1 MSAPDAV
8 APPPGHPRFKLMDA
22 LRAIAALG
30 VLVSHAAYFSGAAE
44 DAWYG
49 ILVANGATGV
59 TVFFVLS
66 GFLLYRPFL
75 ASEIDGAPR
84 VRLIDFGRRR
94 VLRIVPAYWVA
105 LTILAI
111 YPGLIGVFTGD
122 WWRYYGLLQVYGS
135 GDEPLQGHGGRLEPV
150 RRGDVLRV
158 APALRRPDATPRA
171 RPRARRADPAGA
183 RRARGVFGGASVII
197 RAISL
202 AAGGSMI
209 ELTLVGTFAWFAVG
223 MALAALSVGPAPAGP
238 GPVHHPPS
246 RRLLARGRGGVCGH
260 VPAAPRPGGGAAALD
275 PVAVVHPARAVGGR
289 RPAARA
295 PRRVR
300 P

>member
-1 MSAPDAV
+1 M
-8 APPPGHPRFKLMDA
+8 
-22 LRAIAALG
+22 
-30 VLVSHAAYFSGAAE
+30 
-44 DAWYG
+44 
-49 ILVANGATGV
+49 

-135 GDEPLQGHGGRLEPV
+135 GDEPLQGMAAAWSLCVEVTFYASLPLYAVLMRRLGRGRERASRIRLE
-150 RRGDVLRV
+150 L
-158 APALRRPDATPRA
+158 AALAA
-171 RPRARRADPAGA
+171 
-183 RRARGVFGGASVII
+183 FGGASVII

-238 GPVHHPPS
+238 VRFITRHPGVCW
-246 RRLLARGRGGVCGH
+246 LGGRGVYVGMCLLLR
-260 VPAAPRPGGGAAALD
+260 VPEGEPLRWTPVTSGSSSTCCRRPSPCCSCSPRCS
-275 PVAVVHPARAVGGR
+275 VTRRAGGR
-289 RPAARA
+289 GA
-295 PRRVR
+295 
-300 P
+300 